1 MNHMVTIMSSVMVD
15 RMMPKSLMGKIM
27 DHLPIK
33 AVLTRAQRKCVN
45 LLLFL
50 WGSSI
55 GEK

>member
-1 MNHMVTIMSSVMVD
+1 MNHTVTIMSSMMVGH
-15 RMMPKSLMGKIM
+15 MMPKSLEKIM
-27 DHLPIK
+27 DDLLIK